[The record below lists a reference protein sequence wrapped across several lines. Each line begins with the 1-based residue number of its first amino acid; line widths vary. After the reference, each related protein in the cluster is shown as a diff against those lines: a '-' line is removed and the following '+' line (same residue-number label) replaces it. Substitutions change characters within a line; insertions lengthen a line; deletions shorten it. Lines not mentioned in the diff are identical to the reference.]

1 MMATPNDD
9 LFPTV
14 IEENESS
21 ALPFLLVGAC
31 VLFALFFWRD
41 STKFY
46 GGLLAAATLLIFC
59 FAGHRKIVVYRTRR
73 VLEIYASRAWGDALQ
88 HTLSFD
94 DVKDIGCKK
103 SWGVGESNL
112 DYKAYIKDRSGNMYL
127 LMTGWKLDEGDA
139 ENMAES
145 VRQAL
150 GRQAG

>member
-1 MMATPNDD
+1 MTTPDEN

-31 VLFALFFWRD
+31 LIFALVYWHD

-112 DYKAYIKDRSGNMYL
+112 DYKAYIKDHSGNMYP
-127 LMTGWKLDEGDA
+127 LMTGWKLDEDDA
-139 ENMAES
+139 ESMADQL
-145 VRQAL
+145 RRAM
-150 GRQAG
+150 GRKAE